1 MWRIHDCIVLSTLI
15 LVMNKNYQDQFHK
28 NAIILTLIVE
38 TMQRPEPGQEG
49 QRWCGLT
56 AERS

>member
-1 MWRIHDCIVLSTLI
+1 
-15 LVMNKNYQDQFHK
+15 MNKNYQDQFHK